1 MKLSKLNLTIA
12 VYLFSMAANASNIDD
27 DITIQESSKKGYSY
41 VVTYDK
47 DMSSRASSDAA
58 MSLIEAYRQL
68 DEAIFADSDNIAMNI
83 LSYIT
88 RFTATSWIMVG
99 NHEIGGHG
107 GRAREF
113 DLKVTKY
120 EVDPF
125 EGTTYFKAKDFNSLQ
140 VHKQIAIDTGG
151 IQASYLLSENIKDRY
166 MASNKINPTYG
177 IGYLWTRLDQASYI
191 FSTKFDGKDKSGN
204 DINAYVKAINSIY
217 GKNYITKNKIRSYAY
232 LDLFDPFLVYSGYSF
247 IMNQDLNNIPM
258 FDLGGVKY
266 LPATRAILAP
276 YGLERGL
283 VNHFVIDDKYIQLNV
298 NYGKNQKFKSYG
310 VGVKAINLV
319 KFDFISLGLEA
330 AFWNQPKMLTATPLK
345 ESCKQG
351 GLGAVNFE
359 LSLNETFKIVG
370 SGGYKTAG
378 FIEGMPLKSSAIVRA
393 GLKLDL

>member
-1 MKLSKLNLTIA
+1 MKLNKLNLTIA
-12 VYLFSMAANASNIDD
+12 ACLLYSSSVLATASNIDD
-27 DITIQESSKKGYSY
+27 DMTIQENSKKNYSY
-41 VVTYDK
+41 VITYDK

-58 MSLIEAYRQL
+58 MSLIEGYRQL
-68 DEAIFADSDNIAMNI
+68 DDAMFADSDNIAMKI

-107 GRAREF
+107 ARAREF

-166 MASNKINPTYG
+166 MTSNKINPTYG

-191 FSTKFDGKDKSGN
+191 FSTKFDGKDKDGN

-247 IMNQDLNNIPM
+247 VMNQDLNNIPM
-258 FDLGGVKY
+258 IELGPVKY

-283 VNHFVIDDKYIQLNV
+283 VNHFVVDNKY
-298 NYGKNQKFKSYG
+298 Y
-310 VGVKAINLV
+310 
-319 KFDFISLGLEA
+319 
-330 AFWNQPKMLTATPLK
+330 
-345 ESCKQG
+345 
-351 GLGAVNFE
+351 
-359 LSLNETFKIVG
+359 
-370 SGGYKTAG
+370 
-378 FIEGMPLKSSAIVRA
+378 SS
-393 GLKLDL
+393 

>member
-1 MKLSKLNLTIA
+1 MKLNLTIA
-12 VYLFSMAANASNIDD
+12 ACLLYSSSVLATASNIDD
-27 DITIQESSKKGYSY
+27 DVTIQENSKKNYSY
-41 VVTYDK
+41 VVNYDN
-47 DMSSRASSDAA
+47 DMSSRASGDAA
-58 MSLIEAYRQL
+58 MSLIEVYRQL
-68 DEAIFADSDNIAMNI
+68 DDAIFANSDNIAMQI

-88 RFTATSWIMVG
+88 RFTATSWIIVG

-107 GRAREF
+107 ARAREF

-125 EGTTYFKAKDFNSLQ
+125 EGATHFKTKDLNSLQ
-140 VHKQIAIDTGG
+140 VHKRIAVSAGG

-177 IGYLWTRLDQASYI
+177 ISYLQARLDQASYI
-191 FSTKFDGKDKSGN
+191 FSTKFDGKDKGSN
-204 DINAYVKAINSIY
+204 DIYAYVKAINSIY

-232 LDLFDPFLVYSGYSF
+232 LDLFDPFLFYSGYSF
-247 IMNQDLNNIPM
+247 IMNTDLNNIPM
-258 FDLGGVKY
+258 FELGEVEY

-276 YGLERGL
+276 YGLEYGV
-283 VNHFVIDDKYIQLNV
+283 VNHFVVDNKYIQVNI
-298 NYGKNQKFKSYG
+298 NYGKNRKFKSCG
-310 VGVKAINLV
+310 VGVKTNKLIE
-319 KFDFISLGLEA
+319 FDFVSLGLEA
-330 AFWNQPKMLTATPLK
+330 AFWNQPKMLTDAPLK

-378 FIEGMPLKSSAIVRA
+378 FIEGMPLKSSAVLRA

>member
-1 MKLSKLNLTIA
+1 MKLSTLNLTIA
-12 VYLFSMAANASNIDD
+12 ACLFSVAANASNIDYD
-27 DITIQESSKKGYSY
+27 MTVQESSKKGYSY

-68 DEAIFADSDNIAMNI
+68 DDAVFADSDNIAMNI

-88 RFTATSWIMVG
+88 RFTATSWITVG
-99 NHEIGGHG
+99 NHEVGGHG

-120 EVDPF
+120 KVDKR
-125 EGTTYFKAKDFNSLQ
+125 TTYFKAKDFNSLQ

-177 IGYLWTRLDQASYI
+177 IGYLWTRLDQAISM
-191 FSTKFDGKDKSGN
+191 FRTKFDGKAKSGN
-204 DINAYVKAINSIY
+204 YINAYVKAINSIY
-217 GKNYITKNKIRSYAY
+217 GENYITKNKIRSYAY
-232 LDLFDPFLVYSGYSF
+232 LDLYDPFLVYSGYSF

-258 FDLGGVKY
+258 FNLGGVKY
-266 LPATRAILAP
+266 LPAARAILAP

-283 VNHFVIDDKYIQLNV
+283 VNHFVIDDKYIQLTV
-298 NYGKNQKFKSYG
+298 NYGKNRKFKSYG
-310 VGVKAINLV
+310 VGVKANNLV

-345 ESCKQG
+345 ESCKKG